1 MFSAPEP
8 PPCVF
13 NRLFMALELFREPC
27 RSQSFIQAALN
38 YHGTSRRLGSGGWSE
53 LSSKPTL
60 EGFHFGL
67 WLLQSKK
74 DTWLTSAFNP

>member
-1 MFSAPEP
+1 MF
-8 PPCVF
+8 
-13 NRLFMALELFREPC
+13 NGLFMTLELFREPC

-38 YHGTSRRLGSGGWSE
+38 YYETSRRLGFGGWSE

-60 EGFHFGL
+60 ECFHFGL

-74 DTWLTSAFNP
+74 DTWLMGAFNP